1 MPRPVRNKLSSP
13 SRQKTSHTRHATS
26 RGSDL
31 LYRVKI
37 LQGDRHAE
45 WNLQVY
51 EDETPTQGE
60 LWKIGME
67 ICTAKTKSTQT
78 ASAWLC
84 GDLCYVGHLLNQVSY
99 IQSLFFFLRQMNF
112 KAFLSR

>member
-37 LQGDRHAE
+37 LQGDRYAE
-45 WNLQVY
+45 WNLQAY

-99 IQSLFFFLRQMNF
+99 IQSLFF
-112 KAFLSR
+112 